1 MKTFQQWTETNK
13 HLDTFLAPGDEVDL
27 EMVDYFRDTL
37 PPRAMKSDLIQLGE
51 PYEHFRDENRKLRGI
66 YATLKRIGDKWIYTG
81 LCFAGENTP
90 AIHHLFVTQKSLNAD
105 MGFKYFQNVCNPNLW
120 YLTDRTGQWHGLHSD
135 GNLAGPL
142 RAGFRIHFLNE
153 HNQEISQEITREWE
167 G

>member
-13 HLDTFLAPGDEVDL
+13 HLDSFLIPGDEVDS

-37 PPRAMKSDLIQLGE
+37 PPRTMKSDLIQLGE

-66 YATLKRIGDKWIYTG
+66 YATLKRIGGKWIYAG

-120 YLTDRTGQWHGLHSD
+120 YLTDRMRQWHGLHSD
-135 GNLAGPL
+135 GNPDGPL
-142 RAGFRIHFLNE
+142 RAGLCIHLLNE
-153 HNQEISQEITREWE
+153 LNQEISQEFTTERE